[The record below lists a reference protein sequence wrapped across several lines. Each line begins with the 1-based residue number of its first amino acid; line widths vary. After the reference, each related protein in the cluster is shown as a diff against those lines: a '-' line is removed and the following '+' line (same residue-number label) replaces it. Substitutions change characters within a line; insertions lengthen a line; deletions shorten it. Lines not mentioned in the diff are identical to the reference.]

1 MHAETGEIEL
11 RRSKAFGSLLTDEMG
26 YSLLQLCSAS
36 VGNGSSSK
44 AGAGGTPQSQQFNAA
59 YSSTTVLSA
68 VLSAFG
74 ALLRA
79 VGPRL
84 RILLECFVR
93 QVFLKA
99 LIHTQ
104 GLFIEQ
110 VQELNCY

>member
-1 MHAETGEIEL
+1 MLADDL
-11 RRSKAFGSLLTDEMG
+11 G

-36 VGNGSSSK
+36 IGNGSSSK
-44 AGAGGTPQSQQFNAA
+44 IGASGAPQSQQFGAA

-79 VGPRL
+79 AGPRL

-104 GLFIEQ
+104 GLFVEQ
-110 VQELNCY
+110 VRVPTVIGTPDVDFWCVFV

>member
-1 MHAETGEIEL
+1 MALIV
-11 RRSKAFGSLLTDEMG
+11 RSKEFARVLTDDLG

-36 VGNGSSSK
+36 VGNGANSK
-44 AGAGGTPQSQQFNAA
+44 AGAGGGPQAQQFNAV

-68 VLSAFG
+68 VMNTFG

-104 GLFIEQ
+104 ALFIEQ
-110 VQELNCY
+110 VLRSP